1 MTTLSVSTCFL
12 FHELPV
18 NKQAQLYKPLSGI
31 GGGTAIAASRKLAM
45 ALVHM

>member
-18 NKQAQLYKPLSGI
+18 SKQAQLYKNQLLR
-31 GGGTAIAASRKLAM
+31 AAPDPM
-45 ALVHM
+45 QG